1 MMILHYFH
9 VFSLNESKLHRHTAF
24 VIGFLTQSLACT
36 DELDEIPC
44 LCRMP
49 FSLSDCELP
58 RVTSLEGHSSEYGLT
73 LLYSI

>member
-1 MMILHYFH
+1 MMYPSSLSCL
-9 VFSLNESKLHRHTAF
+9 SLNESKLHKHTAF
-24 VIGFLTQSLACT
+24 VIGFLAQTLTCT

-49 FSLSDCELP
+49 FSLSDCELSH
-58 RVTSLEGHSSEYGLT
+58 VTSLGCHSSEYGLT